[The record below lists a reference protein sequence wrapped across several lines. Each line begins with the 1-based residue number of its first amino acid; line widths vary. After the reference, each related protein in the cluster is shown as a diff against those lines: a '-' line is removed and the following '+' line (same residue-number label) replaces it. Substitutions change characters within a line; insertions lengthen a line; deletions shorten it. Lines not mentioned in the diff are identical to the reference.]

1 MPRYW
6 LQSYLLAVDVIGI
19 IGAAEG
25 AAVDAQAVVYPL
37 TEQTDL
43 FIGDIDNLGVGS
55 QVNGK
60 GCGTAV
66 ELPPYFMVEVVE
78 S

>member
-37 TEQTDL
+37 TE
-43 FIGDIDNLGVGS
+43 
-55 QVNGK
+55 
-60 GCGTAV
+60 
-66 ELPPYFMVEVVE
+66 
-78 S
+78 